1 MLALVLIFLVCGLWA
16 WWRRNTNKDEPPAFP
31 GGLPLIG
38 HAHLLIGDSIQLWN
52 SVKELSYESLK
63 AGGAIS
69 ASIGPRT
76 IYVVTDPDDYL
87 TIANTCLQKD
97 NFYEF
102 AKPWLGEGLV
112 TGDLPIWR
120 VHRRLL
126 NPAFSQVVL
135 DGFLGV
141 FNGQARRLVKDLEAE
156 VGNGPFDHWVYT
168 RHNALET
175 ICLTALG
182 VDFTDKSMLN
192 SEYVNAAE
200 QMFNILVDRF
210 QKFWLHSHFI
220 YSWSALRKKQDQCL
234 KILHNMSYTVLQKR
248 KADYLKN
255 RNCTE
260 VEEKTKGPKFKPFM
274 DLLLELSIEKG
285 AFNDREIREHVDTMI
300 VGGHDTSASVLMY
313 TMLLIGSYPHVQEKI
328 FEELHVVFGDDDRD
342 VTKQDLSQLV
352 YLEAVLKE
360 TMRYYPIVPVTARR
374 LDRDVKLRNCTLTR
388 GRTCFMFV
396 YGVHRHPMWGPDAEE
411 FKPERWLD
419 PATLPECPTAFAGFS
434 MGRRICIGKSYAYM
448 SMKTTLAH
456 VFRHYKVSGDHTKLV
471 AKIDVM
477 LKPDS
482 GYYIT
487 IERRKKSC

>member
-1 MLALVLIFLVCGLWA
+1 MLTVVLILAFLACGIL
-16 WWRRNTNKDEPPAFP
+16 WWRRNPNKDDPPTFP
-31 GGLPLIG
+31 GALPLIG
-38 HAHLLIGDSIQLWN
+38 HAHLILGDSLI
-52 SVKELSYESLK
+52 
-63 AGGAIS
+63 
-69 ASIGPRT
+69 
-76 IYVVTDPDDYL
+76 
-87 TIANTCLQKD
+87 
-97 NFYEF
+97 
-102 AKPWLGEGLV
+102 
-112 TGDLPIWR
+112 
-120 VHRRLL
+120 
-126 NPAFSQVVL
+126 
-135 DGFLGV
+135 
-141 FNGQARRLVKDLEAE
+141 
-156 VGNGPFDHWVYT
+156 
-168 RHNALET
+168 
-175 ICLTALG
+175 TALG
-182 VDFTDKSMLN
+182 VDFTDKNVLN

-210 QKFWLHSHFI
+210 QKFWWHSHFL
-220 YSWSALRKKQDQCL
+220 YSWSSLRKKQDQCL
-234 KILHNMSYTVLQKR
+234 KILHNMSNTVLKKR

-255 RNCTE
+255 RNCKE
-260 VEEKTKGPKFKPFM
+260 IDEKTKGPKFKPFM

-313 TMLLIGSYPHVQEKI
+313 TMLLIGSYPQVQEKI
-328 FEELHVVFGDDDRD
+328 FEELHMVFGDDDRD

-360 TMRYYPIVPVTARR
+360 TMRIYPIVPVTARR
-374 LDRDVKLRNCTLTR
+374 LDKDVKLRNCTLTK

-396 YGVHRHPMWGPDAEE
+396 YGVHRHPMWGPDSEE

-456 VFRHYKVSGDHTKLV
+456 VFRHYRVSGDHTQLV

-487 IERRKKSC
+487 IERRQK

>member
-1 MLALVLIFLVCGLWA
+1 MIILICVAFGLWV
-16 WWRRNTNKDEPPAFP
+16 WYRRNANKNEPPAIP

-38 HAHLLIGDSIQLWN
+38 HAHLLIGDSEQLWN
-52 SVKELSYESLK
+52 SVKELSYESLRV
-63 AGGAIS
+63 GGVIS

-76 IYVVTDPDDYL
+76 IYVITDPDDFL
-87 TIANTCLQKD
+87 TVANTCLEKD
-97 NFYEF
+97 GFYEF

-112 TGDLPIWR
+112 TGTVSIWK
-120 VHRRLL
+120 VHRKLL

-135 DGFLGV
+135 DGFLDV
-141 FNGQARRLVKDLEAE
+141 FNKQARRLVKDLAEE
-156 VGNGPFDHWVYT
+156 VGKGPFDHWVYT

-182 VDFTDKSMLN
+182 VDFTDKTILN
-192 SEYVNAAE
+192 SQYVNAAE
-200 QMFNILVDRF
+200 QMFNVLVDRF
-210 QKFWLHSHFI
+210 QKFWLHNHFI
-220 YSWSALRKKQDQCL
+220 YSWSSLRKKQDGYL
-234 KILHNMSYTVLQKR
+234 KILHNLSDTVLKKR
-248 KADYLKN
+248 KAEYLNNNNPKM
-255 RNCTE
+255 
-260 VEEKTKGPKFKPFM
+260 VEKVQGLKFKPFM
-274 DLLLELSIEKG
+274 DLLLELAIEKE

-313 TMLLIGSYPHVQEKI
+313 SMLLVGSYPHVQERI
-328 FEELHVVFGDDDRD
+328 FEELNDVFGDDDRD
-342 VTKQDLSQLV
+342 LTKYDLSRLF

-360 TMRYYPIVPVTARR
+360 TMRFYPIVPVTARY
-374 LDRDVKLRNCTLTR
+374 LDKNVKLRNCTLTK

-456 VFRHYKVSGDHTKLV
+456 LYRHYRVKGDHTKLQ
-471 AKIDVM
+471 AKLDVM
-477 LKPDS
+477 LKPVS

-487 IERRKKSC
+487 IERRKK